1 MGPLGWNLLLNPS
14 NMLTGSRDR
23 ANQAR
28 WRRIGGTRRT
38 AGLAGARTRS
48 RASANCAPA
57 ASRSQA
63 EPAARPGVRGPP
75 ILRPRAEGGWARP
88 GARGLQGL
96 ARAGGPLGWSELPDA
111 RIA

>member
-23 ANQAR
+23 AGQAR

-75 ILRPRAEGGWARP
+75 ILRRGAPEGRGGVGTAGGP
-88 GARGLQGL
+88 GP
-96 ARAGGPLGWSELPDA
+96 ARAGAGGRAA
-111 RIA
+111 RLERAA